1 MCMVLLE
8 KRMIDVTMKQSLKEG
23 KKMTSKQQVLVT
35 VITAVVAF
43 SLTQGISNGMN
54 ENKKERQYYIIRKV
68 NTATNFLK
76 PGETLAGYVEDCVC
90 GAKIH
95 CIGRNEKCAVISSEE
110 LEPDCREGVNT
121 PKTKILYY
129 IEEVYATGTPALNLA
144 GFIEGSRKKG
154 RGIGGDKV
162 LGVFKVNNY

>member
-1 MCMVLLE
+1 
-8 KRMIDVTMKQSLKEG
+8 
-23 KKMTSKQQVLVT
+23 MTNKQVLVT

-43 SLTQGISNGMN
+43 SLTQGTNGRVS
-54 ENKKERQYYIIRKV
+54 EKKKELQYYIIRKV

-76 PGETLAGYVEDCVC
+76 HDETLAGYVEDCVC

-95 CIGRNEKCAVISSEE
+95 RIGRNEKCAVITSAK
-110 LEPDCREGVNT
+110 LGPDCREGVNI

-129 IEEVYATGTPALNLA
+129 IKEVYATGTPVLNLV

-162 LGVFKVNNY
+162 LGVFKAKCHEEYNLK

>member
-1 MCMVLLE
+1 
-8 KRMIDVTMKQSLKEG
+8 
-23 KKMTSKQQVLVT
+23 MTSKQQVLIT

-43 SLTQGISNGMN
+43 SLTQGMSNGMN

-76 PGETLAGYVEDCVC
+76 PGETLAGYVDDCVC

-95 CIGRNEKCAVISSEE
+95 RIGRNEKCAVILSAE
-110 LEPDCREGVNT
+110 LGPDFREGVNIPET
-121 PKTKILYY
+121 EILYY
-129 IEEVYATGTPALNLA
+129 IEEVYATGTPPPNLV

-162 LGVFKVNNY
+162 LGVFKANNY